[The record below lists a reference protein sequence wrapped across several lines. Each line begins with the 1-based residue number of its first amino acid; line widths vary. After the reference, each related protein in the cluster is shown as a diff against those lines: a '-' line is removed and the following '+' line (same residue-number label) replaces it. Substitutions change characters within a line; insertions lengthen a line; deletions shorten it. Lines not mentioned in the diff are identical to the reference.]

1 MDPKKTA
8 LLLNIVKFVLSGIGV
23 LACILVINGPN
34 TTAGSQAVEEFR
46 DGFEMS
52 FAMLFTIVV
61 IFACVALILAFFVI
75 HFISQPKKTALS
87 IMGILVSLVVYMVF
101 YFAGTTDTYKTLLL
115 NTEWSDE
122 VVKTTT
128 AGIYTTFVALIVA
141 VLVIVFL
148 PIYIRFKK

>member
-87 IMGILVSLVVYMVF
+87 IMGILV
-101 YFAGTTDTYKTLLL
+101 
-115 NTEWSDE
+115 
-122 VVKTTT
+122 
-128 AGIYTTFVALIVA
+128 
-141 VLVIVFL
+141 
-148 PIYIRFKK
+148 